1 MAHSLIAIVACVL
14 LIAVG
19 NLICDECADGRH
31 LGYLCIAT
39 GTVGAVLLVVL
50 P

>member
-19 NLICDECADGRH
+19 NLIHDECEGGRW